1 MKIKFVFLACMCLM
15 LVGSLRAQEK
25 DVYRLMFLNIWYKSG
40 QDSLARVLESTGADV
55 IGLSEISNER
65 LFDLAQRL
73 GYPHVHPLMKSDRQ
87 NFRISYRG
95 VLSRY
100 PITPLDSF
108 SVMIELPGQ
117 PVLVRTVHLVSTPY
131 LPYDIRDGKYQSA
144 PEVVSVV
151 RQTKGPEI
159 EEHLLA
165 LKPYQKRKV
174 PVFLIG
180 DFNEPSYLDWTEAT
194 KARHFNLV
202 VDWPTHRRVKE
213 AGFTDAYRLLY
224 PDPSRYPGNTWSPLF
239 PETPQDRID
248 FIYYAGKKIRIRQVR
263 IVGEAA
269 ETSDDYSPYHPSDHR
284 GLIVDFTLKNR

>member
-1 MKIKFVFLACMCLM
+1 MKKHIIFLAWIL
-15 LVGSLRAQEK
+15 LFLTGSLRAQQK
-25 DVYRLMFLNIWYKSG
+25 DAYRLMYLNIWYKSG
-40 QDSLARVLESTGADV
+40 QDSLARVLEATDADV
-55 IGLSEISNER
+55 IGLSEISNAR
-65 LFDLAQRL
+65 LFDLAKRL
-73 GYPHVHPLMKSDRQ
+73 GYQHVHPLMKSDIQ
-87 NFRISYRG
+87 NFRITYRG

-117 PVLVRTVHLVSTPY
+117 PVLVRTVHLASTPY
-131 LPYDIRDGKYQSA
+131 LPYEIRDGKYKAA
-144 PEVVSVV
+144 PEVISVA

-165 LKPYQKRKV
+165 LRPYQKRHV

-194 KARHFNLV
+194 KANHFNLT
-202 VDWPTHRRVKE
+202 VDWPTHRQVKK
-213 AGFTDAYRLLY
+213 AGFTDAYRLVH
-224 PDPSRYPGNTWSPLF
+224 PDPSQYPGNTWSPMF

-248 FIYYAGKKIRIRQVR
+248 FIYYAGNKIRIRQVR

-269 ETSDDYSPYHPSDHR
+269 ETSDDYYPYHPSDHR
-284 GLIVDFTLKNR
+284 GLTVDFTLQKP